1 MDKEEDKKI
10 LIACYRS
17 PYNKESIDIIE
28 KVIIKK
34 KPEKIIVLSIS
45 ETKKSS
51 GTIESYLGRHDV
63 KKLKGQYEKDQ
74 EIRSSSYS
82 DKILD
87 IGRKFNIPSEKII
100 KKGKA
105 SKIILEAV
113 EKYNPSHVVIHPSDK
128 SGVDKLLSGSV
139 EDEVCKDSR
148 CEVTILE

>member
-1 MDKEEDKKI
+1 MNKEKNKKI

-17 PYNKESIDIIE
+17 PYNKKSVDIIE
-28 KVIIKK
+28 KLIIKK

-51 GTIESYLGRHDV
+51 GTIESYFGRSDV
-63 KKLKGQYEKDQ
+63 KNLKGQYEKDQ
-74 EIRSSSYS
+74 QIRSSEYS

-87 IGRKFNIPSEKII
+87 IGKKLNIPSEKII
-100 KKGKA
+100 KKGNA
-105 SKIILEAV
+105 SKIILNAV

-128 SGVDKLLSGSV
+128 SGIDKILSGSV
-139 EDEVCKDSR
+139 EDEVCKDSS